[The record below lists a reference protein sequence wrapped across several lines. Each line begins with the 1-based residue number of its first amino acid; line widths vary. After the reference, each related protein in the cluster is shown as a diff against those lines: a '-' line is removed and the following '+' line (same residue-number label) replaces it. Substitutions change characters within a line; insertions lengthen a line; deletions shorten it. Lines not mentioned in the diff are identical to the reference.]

1 MRTYLLMI
9 AMVFNTVNGP
19 MLAAEQKIKPP
30 SYTGNK
36 IEPHS
41 TGLSAPS
48 DLKLSDIGPNE
59 LTLSWRDNSTTEFG
73 VFIERMTPVEMRG
86 GILKKWEFSWK
97 SEERSELGMVGT
109 GLRSDTDIKLT
120 PGTEYCYRMR
130 AYRDDTRDTSGV
142 SEVVC
147 ARTAEVGAT
156 LPAKYPLMVAPMP
169 STPPKKVRDHR
180 GRSSKTSLASPSNL
194 EISDVTRT
202 SLTLSW
208 QDNSTREF
216 GVEIFRVNPV
226 AARKDRKMR
235 WKRIADVSERLDSNV
250 VGMGLR
256 SDDDFNLSP
265 QTNYCYRVRAYVG
278 FSKSEVSDF
287 SNVKCIKTRK

>member
-1 MRTYLLMI
+1 MYLLMI
-9 AMVFNTVNGP
+9 ATVFYTVNGGI
-19 MLAAEQKIKPP
+19 LAAEQKMEPP
-30 SYTGNK
+30 FNTGPK
-36 IEPHS
+36 SEPHS

-48 DLKLSDIGPNE
+48 DLKVSEIGPKK
-59 LTLSWRDNSTTEFG
+59 LTLSWHDNSTTEFG

-97 SEERSELGMVGT
+97 SEERSELGMGGT
-109 GLRSDTDIKLT
+109 GTRSDTDIKLT

-130 AYRDDTRDTSGV
+130 AYRDDTRDTSDV

-147 ARTAEVGAT
+147 ARTTKVSATSPAES
-156 LPAKYPLMVAPMP
+156 PLMIAPMP
-169 STPPKKVRDHR
+169 PVPPKVRDHW
-180 GRSSKTSLASPSNL
+180 GGPSKKSLAAPSNL
-194 EISDVTRT
+194 EISDVART
-202 SLTLSW
+202 KLTLSW

-226 AARKDRKMR
+226 AARKDPKTR

-256 SDDDFNLSP
+256 SDEDFNLSP
-265 QTNYCYRVRAYVG
+265 QTHYCYRVRAYVG
-278 FSKSEVSDF
+278 FSKSEVSGF
-287 SNVKCIKTRK
+287 SNVKCIKTKK